1 MSANGTRLYLVTP
14 LVDGP
19 EAFAPRLAEACAGA
33 EPAAV
38 LLRLAPADERA
49 LINRVKALAPVA
61 QAAGAA
67 VLLSQDPAIDGAS
80 VAIRGGA
87 DGVHLGTGG
96 LAGLRELRRRLGSE
110 RILGAGG
117 LATRDDAMSAG
128 EIPCDYVMF
137 GEPGPGGSR
146 PSLEAVIERAGWW
159 SQIFTIPCVAYAP
172 SLDAVRRIAASGA
185 EFVAL
190 GDAVWNEPQG
200 SPREA
205 GERARQALSSLEGA
219 A

>member
-1 MSANGTRLYLVTP
+1 MSANETRLYLITP
-14 LVDGP
+14 VVGDPETFGP
-19 EAFAPRLAEACAGA
+19 LLAEACAGA

-49 LINRVKALAPVA
+49 LINRVKALAPIA

-67 VLLSQDPAIDGAS
+67 VLLSQDSAVDGAS

-87 DGVHLGTGG
+87 DGVHLGTGA
-96 LAGLRELRRRLGSE
+96 LAGLRELRRRLGPE

-137 GEPGPGGSR
+137 GEPRPDSPR
-146 PSLEAVIERAGWW
+146 PSIEAVIERAAWW
-159 SQIFTIPCVAYAP
+159 SGIFTTPCVAYAP
-172 SLDAVRRIAASGA
+172 TLDAVARIAGTGA
-185 EFVAL
+185 EFVAI
-190 GDAVWNEPQG
+190 GDALWDEPRG
-200 SPREA
+200 PREA
-205 GERARQALSSLEGA
+205 GERAREALARLERAG
-219 A
+219 